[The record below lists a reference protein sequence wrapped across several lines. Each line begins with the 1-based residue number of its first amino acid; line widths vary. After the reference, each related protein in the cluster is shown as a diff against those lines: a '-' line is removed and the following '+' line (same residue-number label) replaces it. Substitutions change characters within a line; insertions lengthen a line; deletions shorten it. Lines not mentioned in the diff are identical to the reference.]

1 MMMMFYNIS
10 CTTLQKMPTLLH
22 DVDVP
27 TKKATF
33 AMGCFW
39 APDSLFGVRN
49 GVIRT
54 RVGFAGGTT
63 ENPTYHSM

>member
-1 MMMMFYNIS
+1 
-10 CTTLQKMPTLLH
+10 MPSLLH
-22 DVDVP
+22 DIDVP

-33 AMGCFW
+33 SMGCFW
-39 APDSLFGVRN
+39 APDSLFGVQK

-63 ENPTYHSM
+63 ENPSYHSM

>member
-1 MMMMFYNIS
+1 MTIMFYNS
-10 CTTLQKMPTLLH
+10 RCNTLQRMPTLLH
-22 DVDVP
+22 DIDVP

-39 APDSLFGVRN
+39 APDSLFGVQN
-49 GVIRT
+49 GVSRT

-63 ENPTYHSM
+63 ENATYHSM